1 MVCVRCSQG
10 ERVPV
15 RPGKTAERDGKV
27 AVVLEVP
34 MEECPSCG
42 DRWMTWETS
51 RRLDDLLR
59 SMLDS
64 DAEEATRHFDSAD
77 SAA

>member
-1 MVCVRCSQG
+1 MVCERCSQD

-15 RPGKTAERDGKV
+15 RRAKTAERDGKV

-42 DRWMTWETS
+42 DRWMTWDTS
-51 RRLDDLLR
+51 RRLDDLVR
-59 SMLDS
+59 SMLSS
-64 DAEEATRHFDSAD
+64 DAELVTRHFSAD

>member
-1 MVCVRCSQG
+1 MVCDRCSQ
-10 ERVPV
+10 EDRVPV
-15 RPGKTAERDGKV
+15 RRAKTAERDRKV
-27 AVVLEVP
+27 AVVIEVP

-42 DRWMTWETS
+42 DRWMTWDAS
-51 RRLDDLLR
+51 RRLDELHR

-64 DAEEATRHFDSAD
+64 DAELAARHFDSTD

>member
-1 MVCVRCSQG
+1 MVCERCSQG
-10 ERVPV
+10 EWVSAHRA
-15 RPGKTAERDGKV
+15 KTAERDGKV

-34 MEECPSCG
+34 MKECPFCG

-51 RRLDDLLR
+51 RRLDVLLR
-59 SMLDS
+59 SMLNS
-64 DAEEATRHFDSAD
+64 DAELVTRHFSTD

>member
-1 MVCVRCSQG
+1 MS
-10 ERVPV
+10 
-15 RPGKTAERDGKV
+15 
-27 AVVLEVP
+27 
-34 MEECPSCG
+34 
-42 DRWMTWETS
+42 WETS

-64 DAEEATRHFDSAD
+64 EAELATRHFDNTD